1 MTPSSIVHGGQHDTK
16 YVTFEMLLRAAFV
29 AEEFR
34 VLCLN
39 QLVLV
44 ACLLAGCLEG
54 AREVSSRQAITPAR
68 YDGGTLATNHNT
80 AQGRGD
86 IITLAHP
93 EGSHMQI
100 DKRIRRELNRAENS
114 ENGSKMRHFTTHSHT
129 SNLQGRSRLTRTKRL
144 RR

>member
-1 MTPSSIVHGGQHDTK
+1 MCIRDRIMAVSIISNMLHSSSYCMRHSWPP
-16 YVTFEMLLRAAFV
+16 TFG
-29 AEEFR
+29 